1 MTPLDALDPY
11 IACEDASF
19 NISIDSISDGFRLS
33 ILGIIMPSTTNNGA
47 LEPWID
53 LSPRIL
59 MTDEAP
65 GSPVPVEICVPE
77 ACPLK
82 SSVTF
87 GAGNFANCSDLTVD
101 TAPVRSFFLT
111 VPYPITTIS
120 SSSLLSSTI
129 STVNTVRFFNS
140 IV

>member
-1 MTPLDALDPY
+1 
-11 IACEDASF
+11 
-19 NISIDSISDGFRLS
+19 
-33 ILGIIMPSTTNNGA
+33 MPSTTNNGA

-111 VPYPITTIS
+111 TIS